1 MIKTFADR
9 NTEVLF
15 NTAESRK
22 YPQDIL
28 IRAVTRLNWIDTASM
43 VDDLEVPPS
52 NHLEKLIL
60 KNLKVIGM
68 DNIVLELITN
78 TVFVL
83 FLKTATHLMLK

>member
-52 NHLEKLIL
+52 NHLEKLKGDRDGQYSIRV
-60 KNLKVIGM
+60 NNQYRVCFIFENCNAF
-68 DNIVLELITN
+68 DVEIVDY
-78 TVFVL
+78 
-83 FLKTATHLMLK
+83 H